1 MNERLKEIDVECK
14 NLSKRSINFIM
25 YKICAISIF
34 VLMILFY
41 SLLNLGDYCL
51 VVLLGVW
58 CTVNLLLSLIILMN
72 NRIVLRK
79 INKLKCERNN
89 LIGLISICI

>member
-51 VVLLGVW
+51 VALLGVW

>member
-1 MNERLKEIDVECK
+1 
-14 NLSKRSINFIM
+14 
-25 YKICAISIF
+25 
-34 VLMILFY
+34 MILFY

-51 VVLLGVW
+51 VVLVGIW